1 MAEKIE
7 FREFGATG
15 LRRSGGYVIEEFL
28 PQLQGFK
35 ARQIYRDMSDNDP
48 IIGGILLAFNEVM
61 GRLDW
66 RIDEPEDATPEEKKA
81 HEFIEQA
88 FEDMET
94 SWDTTLSSIMSML
107 IYGFSINEIVYK
119 KRAGR
124 SVDVTRN
131 SKYDD
136 GLIGWRKWPTRSQD
150 SFLRWE
156 FDENGTVVAYI
167 QQDIATGMHYIP
179 ASKYLHF
186 RTSEFKDNPE
196 GISLLRKAYSS
207 WYYKRRISEI
217 EAVGIE
223 RDLAG
228 LPVVYAPS
236 EWFSAN
242 ADDNGS
248 ASLAAVKA
256 MVQSIK
262 RNESEGVVIPYITDE
277 SGNKTLTLELLS
289 SGGSRSF
296 NTTEIIDRY
305 NKMIATSMLADF
317 VLLGQGDVGSFALG
331 SMKIES
337 WQMIIESF
345 AKSIAAVIN
354 KDAICKL
361 LRINGMEVD
370 NPPCLTYGEIAQAD
384 LAELGTY
391 MKTLADAGILTP
403 DDPDLEQWARAQGS
417 LPPLSDD
424 AKANSEA
431 KAQQQMDMQQAQL
444 EAQQLASKQ
453 PPADKAEA
461 KAEPKATE
469 TKKSKR
475 KYFE

>member
-35 ARQIYRDMSDNDP
+35 AREVYREMSDNDP
-48 IIGGILLAFNEVM
+48 VIGGILLAFNEVI

-81 HEFIEQA
+81 HEFIQQA
-88 FEDMET
+88 FDDMET
-94 SWDTTLSSIMSML
+94 SWDATLSSVMSML
-107 IYGFSINEIVYK
+107 IYGFAVNEIVYK

-124 SVDVTRN
+124 SNDPTKN

-136 GLIGWRKWPTRSQD
+136 GLIGWRKWAIRSQD

-156 FDENGTVVAYI
+156 FDEVGEVVAYI
-167 QQDIATGMHYIP
+167 QQDITTGMHYIP
-179 ASKYLHF
+179 MAKCLHF
-186 RTSEFKDNPE
+186 RTSEFKNNPE

-207 WYYKRRISEI
+207 WYYKKRIQEI

-228 LPVVYAPS
+228 LPVVYAPV
-236 EWFSAN
+236 EWFAAN
-242 ADDNGS
+242 ADENGV
-248 ASLAAVKA
+248 ASLTAVRN

-262 RNESEGVVIPYITDE
+262 RNESEGVVIPHITDE
-277 SGNKTLTLELLS
+277 NGNKTLSLELLS
-289 SGGSRSF
+289 SGGSRTF
-296 NTTEIIDRY
+296 NTGEIIDRY

-345 AKSIAAVIN
+345 AKSIANVIN
-354 KDAICKL
+354 KQAIEKL
-361 LRINGMEVD
+361 LRVNGMEVD
-370 NPPCLTYGEIAQAD
+370 NPPTLTYGEIAQAD
-384 LAELGTY
+384 LSVLGTY
-391 MKTLADAGILTP
+391 LKTLADAGILTP
-403 DDPDLEQWARAQGS
+403 DDPDLENWAREQGS
-417 LPPLSDD
+417 IPPISD
-424 AKANSEA
+424 EA
-431 KAQQQMDMQQAQL
+431 KAQAEAKQEQNMAMQQAQL
-444 EAQQLASKQ
+444 AAAQQATKPQ
-453 PPADKAEA
+453 A
-461 KAEPKATE
+461 KPTE

-475 KYFE
+475 KYFD